1 MTCCYDPI
9 MLRLKGEREDG
20 MLDDADHR
28 EPGPTDELAAA
39 DAVPT
44 EPGDIEG
51 NRYGER
57 NQYGEGNQYGERELA
72 SILPLRGLAIAAA
85 TFVPTVLAV
94 FFGLPYLLG
103 SVTTTV
109 RSPGTPSPSPPV
121 TATAPLNSEVG
132 ADVTASLS
140 ETLRRDSTDRGSAPP
155 AITPRVFDEPVP
167 RESPERSSRV
177 EPTTPPAPEPT
188 PVAPTPESAPPLTLP
203 PAPSRAPEPPGAAV
217 ARSAPEPRPTRNAS
231 KSGEWTPAAAFAD
244 REAAGRLASSIQN
257 QGYPVEVR
265 QDGSSSRPWVVWIG
279 AQPTGARRR

>member
-1 MTCCYDPI
+1 
-9 MLRLKGEREDG
+9 MLRLKGEREDD
-20 MLDDADHR
+20 MLDEADHR
-28 EPGPTDELAAA
+28 EPLPTDELAAA

-51 NRYGER
+51 HPYW
-57 NQYGEGNQYGERELA
+57 EGRWEGHQYGEREMA
-72 SILPLRGLAIAAA
+72 SNLPLRGLAIAAA

-103 SVTTTV
+103 SGTTV

-121 TATAPLNSEVG
+121 TATAPLSSEVG

-155 AITPRVFDEPVP
+155 AITPRVFDEPAP
-167 RESPERSSRV
+167 RESPERSSGV
-177 EPTTPPAPEPT
+177 EPTTPRAEPA

-203 PAPSRAPEPPGAAV
+203 PAPSRASEPARTAV

-231 KSGEWTPAAAFAD
+231 KPGEWSPAAAFAD
-244 REAAGRLASSIQN
+244 REAAGRLASSIQK

>member
-9 MLRLKGEREDG
+9 MLRLKGEREDD
-20 MLDDADHR
+20 MLDEANHR
-28 EPGPTDELAAA
+28 EPLPTDEPAAA

-44 EPGDIEG
+44 EPGD
-51 NRYGER
+51 
-57 NQYGEGNQYGERELA
+57 NQYGEEHQYGEREPA

-94 FFGLPYLLG
+94 FFGLPYLLA
-103 SVTTTV
+103 SAITV

-121 TATAPLNSEVG
+121 TATAPLSSEVG

-140 ETLRRDSTDRGSAPP
+140 ETLRRDSMDRGGAPP
-155 AITPRVFDEPVP
+155 AITPRVFDEPAP

-177 EPTTPPAPEPT
+177 EPATPPALEPA
-188 PVAPTPESAPPLTLP
+188 PVAPAPESAPPLTLP
-203 PAPSRAPEPPGAAV
+203 PAPSRASEPARTAV

-231 KSGEWTPAAAFAD
+231 KPGEWTPAAAFAD
-244 REAAGRLASSIQN
+244 RGAAGRLASSIQN

>member
-9 MLRLKGEREDG
+9 MLRLKGEREDD
-20 MLDDADHR
+20 MLDEADHR
-28 EPGPTDELAAA
+28 EPLPTDELAAA
-39 DAVPT
+39 DALPT
-44 EPGDIEG
+44 EPGDIDG
-51 NRYGER
+51 NPYWE
-57 NQYGEGNQYGERELA
+57 EHQYGERELT
-72 SILPLRGLAIAAA
+72 SILPLRGLAIAAT

-103 SVTTTV
+103 SATTV

-121 TATAPLNSEVG
+121 TATAPLSSEVG

-140 ETLRRDSTDRGSAPP
+140 ETLRRGSTDRGSGPP
-155 AITPRVFDEPVP
+155 AITPQVFDEPAP

-177 EPTTPPAPEPT
+177 EPTTPPAPEPA

-203 PAPSRAPEPPGAAV
+203 PAPSRAPEPARAAV

-231 KSGEWTPAAAFAD
+231 KPGEWTPAAAFAD
-244 REAAGRLASSIQN
+244 REAAGRLASNIQN